1 MMKARGLFLA
11 CALAPL
17 SLFSSSAA
25 KADTPA
31 NALLPDEPLVWID
44 NCPFDARR
52 PHAMRCLS
60 RRLVPKSYAE
70 VRKIGPFTPAPDA
83 GEGVDA
89 SADIVLCDGVVGG
102 GGGSASPAGLEPA
115 DYVHAYNIPSAPVG
129 AGKVVAIVN
138 ACAETTVVADLAMYR
153 AQFSLPALPECGGA
167 AGNAPVP
174 GAATPCFGVVSQRG
188 GSDLPPA
195 DDGWAGEIAL
205 DVEMVS
211 AGCPECSILLVE
223 ADSPNSWD
231 LGPAVSE
238 AVALGAS
245 AVSNS
250 YGDTEDPND
259 PFGVNYSD
267 GIYAHYW
274 EQPGVLVAVASGD
287 WGYDAENIYP
297 PPTPPETAVLS
308 PSFPSSI
315 PSVLSVGGTDLK
327 ASAGAAR
334 GYTETLWTGS
344 TSGCSTE
351 FPKPAFQN
359 AIDMGTCTMR
369 ADVDVAAPASG
380 VTTYG
385 GGGWSNGVGGTS
397 CASPFVAGLLTHLG
411 LADQPNAFFYANG
424 AAFYDITSGN
434 NDPKHKCTNSVM
446 CNAGVGW
453 DGPTGWGSPNGAAL
467 LALDAGTT
475 GTVTDAGADATVTD
489 SGSGA
494 DATVANDA
502 ASGEDAAMG
511 EDANGNGSSSG
522 GGSSGGG
529 SGSGPTGDQES
540 TSGATGT
547 SGGCSCITAGS
558 SSPRGTPSLLALLAL
573 SSVLAWR
580 RRRR

>member
-1 MMKARGLFLA
+1 
-11 CALAPL
+11 
-17 SLFSSSAA
+17 
-25 KADTPA
+25 
-31 NALLPDEPLVWID
+31 
-44 NCPFDARR
+44 
-52 PHAMRCLS
+52 
-60 RRLVPKSYAE
+60 
-70 VRKIGPFTPAPDA
+70 
-83 GEGVDA
+83 
-89 SADIVLCDGVVGG
+89 
-102 GGGSASPAGLEPA
+102 
-115 DYVHAYNIPSAPVG
+115 
-129 AGKVVAIVN
+129 
-138 ACAETTVVADLAMYR
+138 
-153 AQFSLPALPECGGA
+153 
-167 AGNAPVP
+167 
-174 GAATPCFGVVSQRG
+174 
-188 GSDLPPA
+188 
-195 DDGWAGEIAL
+195 
-205 DVEMVS
+205 
-211 AGCPECSILLVE
+211 
-223 ADSPNSWD
+223 
-231 LGPAVSE
+231 
-238 AVALGAS
+238 
-245 AVSNS
+245 
-250 YGDTEDPND
+250 
-259 PFGVNYSD
+259 
-267 GIYAHYW
+267 
-274 EQPGVLVAVASGD
+274 
-287 WGYDAENIYP
+287 
-297 PPTPPETAVLS
+297 
-308 PSFPSSI
+308 
-315 PSVLSVGGTDLK
+315 
-327 ASAGAAR
+327 
-334 GYTETLWTGS
+334 
-344 TSGCSTE
+344 
-351 FPKPAFQN
+351 
-359 AIDMGTCTMR
+359 MR